1 MGNQAF
7 FPETKLKWI
16 KSLDI
21 FGRTWWLARASLAT
35 GFQHSTDSI
44 LRQARDKASLPLTMS
59 LSKTVWC
66 CNKIFSSVKNPA
78 SVLELSA
85 NWYRDSSGSSSV
97 NLNAIDSRLKAQ
109 VSSCG
114 NSKGKIQIIQQA
126 EDFSNGQT
134 KKLKKKSF
142 LFAWFFCVVVVL
154 FLLSA
159 RWPHGW
165 CSRLRSGRSGFEPY
179 PGSLLCS

>member
-1 MGNQAF
+1 MGNEAF

-85 NWYRDSSGSSSV
+85 NWYRDSQCSSGSSSV

-114 NSKGKIQIIQQA
+114 NSKGKIQIIQQDK
-126 EDFSNGQT
+126 DFSNGQT
-134 KKLKKKSF
+134 KKLKKRVSYLLGIF
-142 LFAWFFCVVVVL
+142 VL
-154 FLLSA
+154 L
-159 RWPHGW
+159 
-165 CSRLRSGRSGFEPY
+165 
-179 PGSLLCS
+179 